1 MEIEK
6 YERIFVDSVLFIKL
20 LMQKNNSLWGW
31 KMGTDIVDL
40 MKYENTV
47 REQTLMNCCEN
58 CHVKPSDLQPK
69 EQGCETGPGKIE
81 K

>member
-6 YERIFVDSVLFIKL
+6 YERIFVDSILFIKL

-40 MKYENTV
+40 MKYENT
-47 REQTLMNCCEN
+47 EN
-58 CHVKPSDLQPK
+58 KH
-69 EQGCETGPGKIE
+69 
-81 K
+81 

>member
-6 YERIFVDSVLFIKL
+6 YERIFVDSILFIKL
-20 LMQKNNSLWGW
+20 LMQKSNSLWGW

-47 REQTLMNCCEN
+47 REQTLMNCYEN
-58 CHVKPSDLQPK
+58 CQSVECLICDYMNQK
-69 EQGCETGPGKIE
+69 
-81 K
+81 